1 MANQRFIVVA
11 FLLIALVVG
20 LAVHSATLSIIPMQG
35 WQDVMIGGVFA
46 TSSVVGIAS
55 GALSFFVLLKT
66 PAAVLYADEA
76 IGELVKVTWP
86 TREQTVNSALVVVA
100 TAFVLA
106 GSLAVFDFVWAR
118 LTNLFLFNVG

>member
-11 FLLIALVVG
+11 FLLMAIVLGLV
-20 LAVHSATLSIIPMQG
+20 LRSASVSVILLQG
-35 WQDVMIGGVFA
+35 WQDAMIGGVVT
-46 TSSVVGIAS
+46 TSTAVAVVG
-55 GALSFFVLLKT
+55 GALAFFALLKT

-86 TREQTVNSALVVVA
+86 TREQTINSALVVVT

-118 LTNLFLFNVG
+118 LTNLFLFNAG